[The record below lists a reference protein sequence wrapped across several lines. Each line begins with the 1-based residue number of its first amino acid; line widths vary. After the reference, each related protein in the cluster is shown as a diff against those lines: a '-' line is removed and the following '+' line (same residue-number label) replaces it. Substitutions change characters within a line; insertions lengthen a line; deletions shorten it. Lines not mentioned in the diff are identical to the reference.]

1 MLVRDLEATVRKS
14 VLAIALPKIPDASF
28 VVSVGEVLAELER
41 EQGLQQGHTRI
52 IGMVEDA
59 EGLSNMNEIASAH
72 SRMVGLIVGAE
83 DLAVSM
89 RMAVDDD
96 GLYVPN
102 VMGVAAA
109 RRAGIIPIGFIGSVA
124 DFKDPEAFRAR
135 IRRARKLGFD
145 AAFCDPSQVA
155 IINEEFAPTADEV
168 EHAVGLIAEFE
179 REVNSGLAAFTYKG
193 RMVDLPI
200 VDQARIVLARHQ
212 AIEAQ
217 ARIVSRPSGRH
228 YDRLAK
234 PCLSTRS
241 THCAT
246 PPWRAGARKPSMSFD
261 PHDGPMPID
270 YFVWVV
276 RNAERTILV
285 DTGFSAEAAA
295 RRKRDYLC
303 SPIVAIGRLGIT
315 TADVRDV
322 IITHL
327 HYDHAGKLPA
337 S

>member
-1 MLVRDLEATVRKS
+1 MRNSTQPQILPLWRSILFVPAVSDRFVESAFRQPADLLQIDLEDSVGPLQKEEARARVGAIADRFAAAGRDVSVRVNRPWRMLVRDLEASVRES

-41 EQGLQQGHTRI
+41 EQGLVQGHTRI

-59 EGLSNMNEIASAH
+59 EGLANMNEIASAH
-72 SRMVGLIVGAE
+72 ARMVGLIVGAE

-145 AAFCDPSQVA
+145 AAFCVHPTQVP

-168 EHAVGLIAEFE
+168 EYAVGLIAEFE
-179 REVNSGLAAFTYKG
+179 REVQAGRAAFTYRG
-193 RMVDLPI
+193 RMVDLPV
-200 VDQARIVLARHQ
+200 VDQARALLARHR
-212 AIEAQ
+212 AIADLT
-217 ARIVSRPSGRH
+217 R
-228 YDRLAK
+228 DR
-234 PCLSTRS
+234 
-241 THCAT
+241 
-246 PPWRAGARKPSMSFD
+246 
-261 PHDGPMPID
+261 
-270 YFVWVV
+270 
-276 RNAERTILV
+276 
-285 DTGFSAEAAA
+285 
-295 RRKRDYLC
+295 
-303 SPIVAIGRLGIT
+303 
-315 TADVRDV
+315 
-322 IITHL
+322 
-327 HYDHAGKLPA
+327 
-337 S
+337 